1 MLGLYHRLPKPQQLD
16 RGEQLP
22 TSTLIHCRCAT
33 HLHAKVVLL
42 DEFSDSVIRLLLDL
56 PFGRSRYRGRA
67 ELTRAPVPAQYEP
80 FSNHGQPTGSVAHV
94 HAVHWSQLCHKA
106 LLIRLLQH
114 FRHVPDVFRQRLHGI
129 TVHFLVRLCVVLL
142 AAHPIARARSS
153 VTPATQRQDQWCPF
167 GIDYA
172 AYLEARLRQG

>member
-1 MLGLYHRLPKPQQLD
+1 MSSATRSFAFCSISRLAAAGIVGVLNSQGRQL
-16 RGEQLP
+16 
-22 TSTLIHCRCAT
+22 
-33 HLHAKVVLL
+33 
-42 DEFSDSVIRLLLDL
+42 
-56 PFGRSRYRGRA
+56 
-67 ELTRAPVPAQYEP
+67 PAQYEP
-80 FSNHGQPTGSVAHV
+80 FSNHGQPTGSAAHV